1 VKAVIALPDEAGN
14 RHGEDFFSMV
24 TSINCKYNN

>member
-14 RHGEDFFSMV
+14 RHGEVFFSMV

>member
-1 VKAVIALPDEAGN
+1 VIALPEEAGN